1 MRPRA
6 LAWVLWAATASFVAG
21 ALILGLANRP
31 EVPVYDVPFHAIT
44 LTFATLGA
52 LISSRR
58 PGNVMGWIF
67 LATGVLGGV
76 ETFFGQYA
84 KVALASDGL
93 SLPGGVLAAWL
104 AMLTQS
110 SFPISIIFLVLLFPD
125 GRLPSRRWRP
135 LAWVMGI
142 FLAVTLVVGALGP
155 GPFPEFP
162 SASNPFG
169 VEWVQPSQAVLVA
182 GGLGGLICVV
192 VTLLSLVVRFYF
204 SRDEKRLQLKWFTY
218 AAVVGLST
226 PLLLN
231 SFAPGL
237 FQVLGQVA
245 WTLGFLSLPVSAGV
259 AILKYRLY
267 DIDIIINRTLV
278 YGPLTVMLVAVYV
291 GGVLTLEYAFRTLTG
306 SGSQLSIVAST
317 LLIAALFI
325 PMRRRVQNFIDHLF
339 YRRKYDAART
349 LETFSVR
356 LREET
361 DMDALSSELLSIVQE
376 TVQPEHVSLWLRPQF
391 PLDHPP
397 TNWPDATP
405 ISRAASQQLSRSAH
419 GAVTN
424 ERLNADA

>member
-1 MRPRA
+1 MRTRS
-6 LAWVLWAATASFVAG
+6 LTWVLWALTASLVAG
-21 ALILGLANRP
+21 TLLLGLANRSEIP
-31 EVPVYDVPFHAIT
+31 LFDVPFYVIS

-67 LATGVLGGV
+67 LTTGVLGGV
-76 ETFFGQYA
+76 QVFFGQYA
-84 KVALASDGL
+84 KVALAQDG
-93 SLPGGVLAAWL
+93 SALPGGALAAWL
-104 AMLTQS
+104 AMLAQN
-110 SFPISIIFLVLLFPD
+110 SFPICIIFLVLLFPD

-142 FLAVTLVVGALGP
+142 FLAMTLVVGALNP

-162 SASNPFG
+162 SATNPFG
-169 VEWVQPSQAVLVA
+169 VEQVQPSGIVLLA
-182 GGLGGLICVV
+182 GELGALACVV
-192 VTLLSLVVRFYF
+192 VTFLSLIVRFYF
-204 SRDEKRLQLKWFTY
+204 SRGEKRLQLKWFTY

-231 SFAPGL
+231 SFAPAL
-237 FQVLGQVA
+237 FQVLGQLA

-278 YGPLTVMLVAVYV
+278 YSPLTAMLAAVYI
-291 GGVLTLEYAFRTLTG
+291 GGVLVLEYAFRTLTG

-317 LLIAALFI
+317 LLIAALFN

-349 LETFSVR
+349 LETFSAR
-356 LREET
+356 LRAKT
-361 DMDALSSELLSIVQE
+361 DLDDLSSELLLTVSE
-376 TVQPEHVSLWLRPQF
+376 TMQPSQVSLWLHPRSSPESGTTNRPVD
-391 PLDHPP
+391 PEH
-397 TNWPDATP
+397 
-405 ISRAASQQLSRSAH
+405 
-419 GAVTN
+419 
-424 ERLNADA
+424 